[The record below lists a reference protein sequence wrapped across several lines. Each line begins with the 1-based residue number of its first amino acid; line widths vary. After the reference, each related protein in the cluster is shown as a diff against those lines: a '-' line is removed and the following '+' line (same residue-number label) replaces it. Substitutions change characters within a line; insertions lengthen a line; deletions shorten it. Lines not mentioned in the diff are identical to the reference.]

1 MVKVSYDVINQC
13 YSAVFRIRT
22 SLTTY
27 KNYMVMRKR
36 NVSTTYQNY
45 IVMRKGM
52 GQQHIK
58 NIK

>member
-1 MVKVSYDVINQC
+1 MVKVSYDVIKQC

-27 KNYMVMRKR
+27 KNY
-36 NVSTTYQNY
+36 

-52 GQQHIK
+52 GQQHLSLKKYGEFDMNAKCSIL
-58 NIK
+58 